1 MCVCVCVCVCVCC
14 ILCVCVCVC
23 VLFDVCT
30 YVCVC
35 GLFRLL
41 ACVAS
46 HCALRMKG
54 ASALY
59 IVVDSTLA
67 HTKGQVGLG
76 RHKIPIDPSDNDAQ
90 RNSMQASGGG
100 SGWLTLPRPSFLSIL
115 FIMMTIGIAQRLTQA
130 LYPPPPPHQH
140 DDHHDDGGG
149 QKTGARGPA
158 LRPRLSAAVRR
169 ARARAAP
176 GRVRLRRQARLY
188 HGTCVSTR
196 DTACVECVYTPP

>member
-1 MCVCVCVCVCVCC
+1 MCMCVCVCVCC

-130 LYPPPPPHQH
+130 LYPPPPPP
-140 DDHHDDGGG
+140 
-149 QKTGARGPA
+149 TRRPPRRRRGPKNRCA
-158 LRPRLSAAVRR
+158 RPGTTPKIISGCTASPCPCGTWPSTSATSSTSVPWYVRE
-169 ARARAAP
+169 
-176 GRVRLRRQARLY
+176 
-188 HGTCVSTR
+188 HT
-196 DTACVECVYTPP
+196 